1 MVLEKGRRCRSLP
14 AALRT
19 TLDGRPAW
27 QVRVVLARRSGQG
40 AAMCSG
46 QFQCHAITYQSD
58 RERTGIWGNMAS
70 QYVAL
75 RLPGGG
81 TTVVW
86 SWVFSGNAGHLDG
99 FEEAVHG
106 VTFATD

>member
-1 MVLEKGRRCRSLP
+1 
-14 AALRT
+14 
-19 TLDGRPAW
+19 
-27 QVRVVLARRSGQG
+27 
-40 AAMCSG
+40 MCSG

-86 SWVFSGNAGHLDG
+86 SWVFSGNVGHLDG